1 MMTERPTPVRPITA
15 KTPPGPLPMRSG
27 PRPSWLSAGIA
38 ALAVTLSATVA
49 LPQAARAATSPKAE
63 LLQANAQLKKHFAS
77 KSPSWSPETDARNA
91 KIKEI
96 VGGFL
101 DFEELAQR
109 ALNRH
114 WDKLTP
120 AKRTEFVRTL
130 RELVERNYV
139 KQLYGRPDYR
149 LKLEEEEI
157 QGDQATVRG
166 SLLAKSRGKKVTM
179 ALEYKLLRKG
189 NRWVV
194 YDVVTDDLSLLENYR
209 ADFNKIIAKESF
221 DALLAKM
228 KKKLAEKDG

>member
-1 MMTERPTPVRPITA
+1 MMISSPTSFTRPESMRA
-15 KTPPGPLPMRSG
+15 GGAPPAFLRRGRAAAAFLG
-27 PRPSWLSAGIA
+27 ALTA
-38 ALAVTLSATVA
+38 ALGAA
-49 LPQAARAATSPKAE
+49 LVLPPTALAATGPKDE
-63 LLQANAQLKKHFAS
+63 LLQANAKLKKHFAS
-77 KSPSWSPETDARNA
+77 KSPSWSPEADARNA

-109 ALNRH
+109 ALIRH
-114 WDKLTP
+114 WDKLSP
-120 AKRTEFVRTL
+120 AKRAEFVRTL

-139 KQLYGRPDYR
+139 KQLYGQPHYR

-157 QGDQATVRG
+157 EGDQAVVRG
-166 SLLAKSRGKKVTM
+166 TLLAKSRGKKVTM
-179 ALEYKLLRKG
+179 ALEYKLLRKA

-209 ADFNKIIAKESF
+209 ADFNKVIAKESF